1 MITDLPPLFLLAGL
15 LAFCAAYLLGLLLA
29 TRKVGPDR
37 RRVRAVLFCAGTA
50 MVIGLFAWMALL
62 PMGDPR
68 LPPAPVEGQRVWELS
83 TGSRIAYV
91 RVPAEPAS
99 SPPAGPGQSGGASAG
114 FCSAPEPPWSSASS
128 HGWPCSLGETR
139 ACRPLPL
146 RAKGSGSFRPAPG

>member
-1 MITDLPPLFLLAGL
+1 MTGRVVLTLLAALLGVVAGLGALLGLAMITDLPPLFLLAGL

-37 RRVRAVLFCAGTA
+37 RRVHAALFCAGTA

-91 RVPAEPAS
+91 RVPAEGRTQETLIIFLHG
-99 SPPAGPGQSGGASAG
+99 GPGT
-114 FCSAPEPPWSSASS
+114 PDM
-128 HGWPCSLGETR
+128 
-139 ACRPLPL
+139 
-146 RAKGSGSFRPAPG
+146 KGDSEY